1 MAAKPSILLLFFS
14 IQAIGWSATV
24 AGGGCGAPQNAQTLE
39 RSRATLDLA
48 KDFLRKGQLEAAE
61 AEAQKAL
68 GIHQD
73 NEEGHYVLGLVD
85 LMHANA
91 AHRTTEIDECLNGI
105 DAEVQVAEQHSRLR
119 AADQHLTRAVQL
131 APDLGEAWA
140 NRGIVATLLE
150 DHDGAVT
157 HFERALAH
165 PARLQNAAFVRA
177 ALGWAYFLR
186 GDMVAATRELLQA
199 NQLQPGLCVST
210 YRLGRVYFARKEWE
224 KALGKFRE
232 VVEQPQCPIQDA
244 YLYLMKTQVELGSTE
259 GLPEV
264 GQACIALAPRSC
276 IAAQCRD
283 LSGDAGSRPP
293 ASTEPP
299 NNDQVP

>member
-1 MAAKPSILLLFFS
+1 LLLFFS
-14 IQAIGWSATV
+14 IQAIGWSTAV

-68 GIHQD
+68 TIHHD
-73 NEEGHYVLGLVD
+73 NEEGHYVLGLVEI
-85 LMHANA
+85 MHANA
-91 AHRTTEIDECLNGI
+91 AHRTIEIDECLSGI
-105 DAEVQVAEQHSRLR
+105 DAEVQVAEEQSRLR
-119 AADQHLTRAVQL
+119 AADQHLQRAVQL
-131 APDLGEAWA
+131 APEFGEAWA

-150 DHDGAVT
+150 NHDVAIE
-157 HFERALAH
+157 HFERALAY
-165 PARLQNAAFVRA
+165 PAKLQNAAFVRA

-232 VVEQPQCPIQDA
+232 VVDQPQCPIQDA

-283 LSGDAGSRPP
+283 LSGDAGSLPP
-293 ASTEPP
+293 ASTEPT